1 MCSPSGREID
11 LIDKL
16 TGSDD
21 GDHNHTDNFFTQA
34 KGGGNRMVAVVVA
47 IDGNTGG
54 VNGMQKPTLLFP
66 GIVFSLM
73 KSLNEKC
80 KEKNSFYLQKTF
92 SLMTFQNTDWEMTLN
107 SCSKNSGEQ

>member
-73 KSLNEKC
+73 KSLNENAKKKILFTC
-80 KEKNSFYLQKTF
+80 KKHFL
-92 SLMTFQNTDWEMTLN
+92 
-107 SCSKNSGEQ
+107 